1 MDLRVSAAVLL
12 AVLIAGCGSS
22 SNSSMTTPSPSNGT
36 TVTIVTG
43 AQSMTTTAY
52 SPNPVTL
59 SVGATVTWV
68 NNDNTAH
75 TATSNNGAFDTGAI
89 PAGGRFSR
97 QFSNTGSF
105 AYHCSFH
112 PNMIATLNVQ

>member
-1 MDLRVSAAVLL
+1 MDLRVSAAVLM
-12 AVLIAGCGSS
+12 AVFMGGCGSS
-22 SNSSMTTPSPSNGT
+22 SNSSMTNPSPSNGT

-52 SPNPVTL
+52 SPNPVTV

-68 NNDNTAH
+68 NNDNTTH

-112 PNMIATLNVQ
+112 PNMIATVNVQ